1 MSGLG
6 ASRAEP
12 MLKAAGAEMIPA
24 LCRCMKRLHRG
35 GSAIEAANLTHES
48 AGQERRHIDALKL
61 IVQPTGRA
69 MNVQEEG
76 LHAGRG
82 AGNRGFQSEQ
92 VLTK

>member
-35 GSAIEAANLTHES
+35 GSAIEAANLAHES

-61 IVQPTGRA
+61 IVQLTDSA
-69 MNVQEEG
+69 MNVQRER
-76 LHAGRG
+76 LRTGRCP
-82 AGNRGFQSEQ
+82 GNRGFQS
-92 VLTK
+92 